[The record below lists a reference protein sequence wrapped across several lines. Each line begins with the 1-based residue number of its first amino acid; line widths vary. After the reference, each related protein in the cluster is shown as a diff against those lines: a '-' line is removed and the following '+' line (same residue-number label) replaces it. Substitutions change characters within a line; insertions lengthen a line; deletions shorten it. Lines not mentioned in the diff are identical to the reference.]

1 MDGAE
6 SPSYKKLQRVC
17 DTLRDMFDI
26 HMDML
31 TENPKKTS
39 MWMQELYDMAK
50 YVILTSRSPIH

>member
-1 MDGAE
+1 M
-6 SPSYKKLQRVC
+6 C